1 MTMNLCGHTDKG
13 HLARTGRRLAA
24 QARTRMSISRDAK
37 RSINIIL
44 RHLQIV
50 EETMRKL
57 EKIVGRKYNLFDYVG
72 APDAEKIIIIMGS
85 GAETVHETVE
95 YLVSKGQ
102 KVGVLKV
109 RLFRP
114 FSNRHFMAAIPKTV
128 KKIAVLDRT
137 KEPGSLGEPLY
148 LDVRTGIGEAMSDK
162 YAPFKDYPLV
172 VGGRYGLG
180 SKEFTPAMAKAVFD
194 NLDAKE
200 PKNHFAVGITD
211 DVTNSSLDCR

>member
-1 MTMNLCGHTDKG
+1 MNGSEMRLTQQPHQHPDVYFQGRETVNKYY
-13 HLARTGRRLAA
+13 LATPA
-24 QARTRMSISRDAK
+24 
-37 RSINIIL
+37 
-44 RHLQIV
+44 IV
-50 EETMRKL
+50 EETMRKF

-72 APDAEKIIIIMGS
+72 APDAEKIVIIMGS
-85 GAETVHETVE
+85 GSETVHETVE

-102 KVGVLKV
+102 KVGVIKI

-180 SKEFTPAMAKAVFD
+180 SKDMVFPRHHRAQEGGGKYKAHGD
-194 NLDAKE
+194 GGKRLERRDHDTGLRGTDHRLE
-200 PKNHFAVGITD
+200 P
-211 DVTNSSLDCR
+211 RR

>member
-1 MTMNLCGHTDKG
+1 MISGTSQNPDVYFQGRETVNKYY
-13 HLARTGRRLAA
+13 LATP
-24 QARTRMSISRDAK
+24 
-37 RSINIIL
+37 
-44 RHLQIV
+44 QIV

-57 EKIVGRKYNLFDYVG
+57 EKITGRKYNLFDYVG

-148 LDVRTGIGEAMSDK
+148 RC
-162 YAPFKDYPLV
+162 
-172 VGGRYGLG
+172 
-180 SKEFTPAMAKAVFD
+180 
-194 NLDAKE
+194 
-200 PKNHFAVGITD
+200 KNGHRRG
-211 DVTNSSLDCR
+211 NER